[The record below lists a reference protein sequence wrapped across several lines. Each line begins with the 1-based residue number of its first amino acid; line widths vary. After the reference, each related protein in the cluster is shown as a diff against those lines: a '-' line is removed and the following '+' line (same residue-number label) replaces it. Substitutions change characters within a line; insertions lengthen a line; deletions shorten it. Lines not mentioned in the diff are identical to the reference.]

1 VEAVAACT
9 PGVYRAVVAAYT
21 PGVATKETGS
31 KETGSKETGCRV
43 VVAILSLGRKEV
55 GTAVR
60 KAVIAV
66 AVAHHPVVRGY
77 SRQ

>member
-1 VEAVAACT
+1 MEAAAECT
-9 PGVYRAVVAAYT
+9 PGVYRVVVAAYT
-21 PGVATKETGS
+21 PGVATKETG
-31 KETGSKETGCRV
+31 TKETGCRV
-43 VVAILSLGRKEV
+43 GVAVLSLGRKEV